1 MEIPC
6 ILSFEAGD
14 QSLID
19 KISSLLQQAEQVD
32 DKIKEIDKRTSI
44 KKRDVPET
52 NDDSNDQE
60 SKAMKV
66 DLTDEAKTD
75 DEVQTD
81 SNDVECV

>member
-1 MEIPC
+1 M
-6 ILSFEAGD
+6 SFEAGD